1 MILFYIISSQ
11 VFTKKGLKQVKY
23 EKYKSI
29 SFLYPIDY
37 QYKKRI
43 EYQLNLHNQGS

>member
-37 QYKKRI
+37 Q
-43 EYQLNLHNQGS
+43 